1 MHTVEL
7 IRDLKI
13 KFSLNIHNLFKKKK
27 DLTLKMAG
35 QTSHR
40 PSNTATP
47 ISVSVDEICLRQI
60 LSLLRNFVPCERSLY
75 LFTNTTFSKRFRL
88 PWNYQS
94 CAVNNHLKECWLA
107 SKFESLSFLIQ
118 TKDTWSNFGSE
129 PVTVFDE
136 IAFEN
141 PCFFFQWFANQTK
154 LETSNNL
161 FTLHTKNSAR
171 KLNCTLRCLSAEG
184 ITWTSETTTRFT
196 YLNEIPGP

>member
-13 KFSLNIHNLFKKKK
+13 GLSLNSHNLLKKNK
-27 DLTLKMAG
+27 DLTLKVAG

-60 LSLLRNFVPCERSLY
+60 LSLLHNFVPCERSLY

-118 TKDTWSNFGSE
+118 TKKARGQILAVSLLLPSMKLLLKI
-129 PVTVFDE
+129 PVS
-136 IAFEN
+136 
-141 PCFFFQWFANQTK
+141 FFNGLQIKRNLK
-154 LETSNNL
+154 LVT
-161 FTLHTKNSAR
+161 
-171 KLNCTLRCLSAEG
+171 NCL
-184 ITWTSETTTRFT
+184 
-196 YLNEIPGP
+196 P